1 MWQGIHYC
9 FLLINYVF
17 LVMCPFYTNR
27 IFISTFTELSSSWD
41 EQLGLKAIPE
51 IFGLWVTD
59 SAEKLGNL
67 GGKSVEIETKL
78 SSSAL
83 AIYMPVACV
92 SYM

>member
-1 MWQGIHYC
+1 MWQGIHYF
-9 FLLINYVF
+9 FLIINYVF

-27 IFISTFTELSSSWD
+27 IFISTLTELAFSWD

-67 GGKSVEIETKL
+67 GGKSVGTETKR

-83 AIYMPVACV
+83 AICLPVACV
-92 SYM
+92 S

>member
-1 MWQGIHYC
+1 MI
-9 FLLINYVF
+9 
-17 LVMCPFYTNR
+17 CPSYTNR
-27 IFISTFTELSSSWD
+27 IFISTLTELASSWD

-67 GGKSVEIETKL
+67 GGMSVGTETKR

-83 AIYMPVACV
+83 AICVPVACV
-92 SYM
+92 S